1 MTDVA
6 QVSTS
11 DEKAVETRVAARRGG
26 RFWRYTRRA
35 LLGLAILALTLVACG
50 FAYQAIETAADARR
64 FPQEGKSVGLGAPFG
79 NLTLNLDCAGQGSPT
94 VILDSGLGVPAMG
107 WKFSQPEIA
116 KFTRVCSY
124 DRAGYGWS
132 GAGAMPRTS
141 LQIAKELHAL
151 LGAAGEKPPYILVGH
166 SFGGYNIRVYAGQYP
181 SEVAGMV
188 LVDASHEDQQERMP
202 PGLRAAFKKQM
213 QQSEWQR
220 RVAPLLIH
228 SGFARIA
235 SGDDD
240 EGLPKDFAREVQY
253 LQLQT
258 KFVEATMSESA
269 TFAESAQQVREA
281 GNLGDRPLIVLSA
294 GKNVDPKL
302 LPKDLPA
309 QEFAEFHR
317 IWLDELQPAEA
328 RLSTRGKR
336 IIVPDSD
343 HMIPFRRP
351 DAVVSGVREVWEAA
365 KSGDAK

>member
-1 MTDVA
+1 MTDIA
-6 QVSTS
+6 QISTS
-11 DEKAVETRVAARRGG
+11 DEKAVETREAARRGG
-26 RFWRYTRRA
+26 RFWRYARRVLLA
-35 LLGLAILALTLVACG
+35 LVILALAVVLCG
-50 FAYQAIETAADARR
+50 FAYQAMETARDARR
-64 FPQEGKSVGLGAPFG
+64 FPQQGKSVAVGAAFG
-79 NLTLNLDCAGQGSPT
+79 NLTLNLDCTGQGAPT
-94 VILDSGLGVPAMG
+94 VVLDSGLGVPAMG
-107 WKFSQPEIA
+107 WNLSQREIA

-132 GAGAMPRTS
+132 SAGPMPRTS
-141 LQIAKELHAL
+141 LQIAKELHAM

-166 SFGGYNIRVYAGQYP
+166 SFGGYNIRVYTGQYP
-181 SEVAGMV
+181 SEVVGMV

-220 RVAPLLIH
+220 RLAPLLIH

-235 SGDDD
+235 SGGDDD
-240 EGLPKDFAREVQY
+240 GLPKDFGREVQY

-258 KFVEATMSESA
+258 KFVDATMSESA
-269 TFAESAQQVREA
+269 NFAESAQQVREA

-302 LPKDLPA
+302 LPKDLPVT
-309 QEFAEFHR
+309 EFAEFHR
-317 IWLDELQPAEA
+317 IWLDELQPAQA

-351 DAVVSGVREVWEAA
+351 DAVVSAVREVWGAA
-365 KSGDAK
+365 K